1 MKQIVIAFCLL
12 LGASLASAASPAIEV
27 EALFTDAAVITV
39 DGQRKMIRV
48 GDTFQGVTLLAA
60 YSRTATLVYEGE
72 EMVLGIS
79 RRIGANYQE
88 PVEDKVT
95 IQRNELLQYMTTA
108 QINGRSVEVL
118 VDTGANV
125 VAMNT
130 DHARKL
136 GVDLKSGKP
145 ASVETAGGVVKAR
158 FVVLRSVNLG
168 GIKVNNVQASVIDGE
183 FPGTILLGMTYLQH
197 VDIQE
202 ENGVL
207 SLTRNW

>member
-1 MKQIVIAFCLL
+1 
-12 LGASLASAASPAIEV
+12 
-27 EALFTDAAVITV
+27 
-39 DGQRKMIRV
+39 
-48 GDTFQGVTLLAA
+48 
-60 YSRTATLVYEGE
+60 
-72 EMVLGIS
+72 
-79 RRIGANYQE
+79 
-88 PVEDKVT
+88 
-95 IQRNELLQYMTTA
+95 MTTA

-168 GIKVNNVQASVIDGE
+168 GIKVNNVQASVIEGE

>member
-1 MKQIVIAFCLL
+1 
-12 LGASLASAASPAIEV
+12 
-27 EALFTDAAVITV
+27 
-39 DGQRKMIRV
+39 MIRV

-168 GIKVNNVQASVIDGE
+168 GIKVNNVQASVIEGE

>member
-39 DGQRKMIRV
+39 DGRRKMIRV

-168 GIKVNNVQASVIDGE
+168 GIKVNNVQASVIEGE